1 MAETVLTMSMPES
14 SRSPTSP
21 SAAGI
26 ERRRCHSQSR
36 SPSALAVAM
45 ARSCRSR
52 EVMVSRSSR
61 AITVQPYPAVV
72 ATTQHG
78 LASRPALTAKRHE
91 PVWQPNRR
99 LKVGATASDRYL
111 RLRRQRSDLVCG
123 QPGGRR
129 GEPKPDH
136 PDRLRDPE
144 GPFQQ
149 LDREV
154 TVVSLRNPE
163 GRPSSVR

>member
-1 MAETVLTMSMPES
+1 
-14 SRSPTSP
+14 
-21 SAAGI
+21 
-26 ERRRCHSQSR
+26 
-36 SPSALAVAM
+36 
-45 ARSCRSR
+45 
-52 EVMVSRSSR
+52 MVSRSSR

-78 LASRPALTAKRHE
+78 LASRPALTAKPHE

-99 LKVGATASDRYL
+99 LHRLPTKRNDVRLEVGATAPDRYL
-111 RLRRQRSDLVCG
+111 RLRGQRSDLVCG

-129 GEPKPDH
+129 CEPKPDH

-154 TVVSLRNPE
+154 TVVSLRDPE
-163 GRPSSVR
+163 DRPSSVR